1 MRQPVVHRPSIRP
14 RQASPTARV
23 HSRWWRR
30 SAAKDPVL
38 ATPEIFQGFTTAAA
52 EDVTSGLDA
61 VVDGTAAAL
70 GVVVWQ
76 TCSVLKWSSY
86 LPAGGV

>member
-1 MRQPVVHRPSIRP
+1 M
-14 RQASPTARV
+14 
-23 HSRWWRR
+23 
-30 SAAKDPVL
+30 L